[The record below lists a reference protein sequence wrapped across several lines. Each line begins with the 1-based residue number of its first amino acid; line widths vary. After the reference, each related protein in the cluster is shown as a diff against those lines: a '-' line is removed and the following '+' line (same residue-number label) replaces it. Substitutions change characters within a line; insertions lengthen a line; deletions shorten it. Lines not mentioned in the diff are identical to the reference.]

1 MERTFEERLDIV
13 SLVQSGKPIKQLSK
27 ERGLHETKILEWV
40 RKYARYGELGLKRQP
55 NIRAT
60 GNIKEKLVRLI
71 LDKGIPL
78 SHVVIDHSVSRTA
91 LESWVRLV
99 RKQGY
104 TALHQQLRR
113 GRIPK
118 DMGRPKK
125 KEPQSELKILQAEN
139 ARLKAENALLKK
151 VKALVEEQ
159 EARARL
165 SGQKPSK
172 D

>member
-1 MERTFEERLDIV
+1 MKRTFEERFKIV
-13 SLVQSGKPIKQLSK
+13 SQAKSGKPIRQLARENHLREGK
-27 ERGLHETKILEWV
+27 VLEWV
-40 RKYARYGELGLKRQP
+40 RKYDRYGENGLKRQP

-60 GNIKEKLVRLI
+60 GEIKEELVLLI
-71 LDKGIPL
+71 LEKGIPL
-78 SHVVIDHSVSRTA
+78 SHVVIDRRVSRTA
-91 LESWVRLV
+91 LESWGRLV

-104 TALHQQLRR
+104 AALHQQPQC
-113 GRIPK
+113 GRPVK

-125 KEPQSELKILQAEN
+125 KEPQSELEKLQAEN

-159 EARARL
+159 QARTRL
-165 SGQKPSK
+165 NGRQPSK